1 MQASY
6 QKPVPVHQQMEQ
18 QTQGGVLAHY
28 NDQFPLYGITF
39 LQLMQKKHWRNFLS
53 ESTFFHLRPFRFK
66 IWIIFEL
73 ELEKKL

>member
-39 LQLMQKKHWRNFLS
+39 LQLMQEPPSAEFSFRIHLFS
-53 ESTFFHLRPFRFK
+53 FETF
-66 IWIIFEL
+66 
-73 ELEKKL
+73 